1 MTDDEKKDQKDL
13 KDLKDQNDKD
23 IIQIKKSIEYL
34 KNDIYNLKNDI
45 YNFKENYEKHKQ
57 LLNKNEEKIKDIEI
71 SYKNKLFQY
80 EQKMEMYNF
89 NLQQMIKEFNE
100 INSLIIHPDNKNPF
114 IQESL
119 HDKLGNKALEI
130 SKFTSE
136 KKEFTQTKSKVIDDY
151 ILEIKKI
158 KDNCDLCIEYMS
170 KIFEEIE
177 IKRKKLDIKE
187 KELQNLDQNPDQN
200 PDQKRLRT
208 S

>member
-1 MTDDEKKDQKDL
+1 
-13 KDLKDQNDKD
+13 
-23 IIQIKKSIEYL
+23 
-34 KNDIYNLKNDI
+34 
-45 YNFKENYEKHKQ
+45 
-57 LLNKNEEKIKDIEI
+57 
-71 SYKNKLFQY
+71 
-80 EQKMEMYNF
+80 MYNF

-177 IKRKKLDIKE
+177 KKRKELDIKE

-208 S
+208 SQNKLEQARTSQKKARTSQDKLEKSQKKLGQAKKKLEQAKKSQNKKIYYT

>member
-1 MTDDEKKDQKDL
+1 MS
-13 KDLKDQNDKD
+13 
-23 IIQIKKSIEYL
+23 SIR
-34 KNDIYNLKNDI
+34 IP
-45 YNFKENYEKHKQ
+45 
-57 LLNKNEEKIKDIEI
+57 EI

-100 INSLIIHPDNKNPF
+100 INSLIIHTDNKNPF

-136 KKEFTQTKSKVIDDY
+136 KKEFTQTKSKDHDY
-151 ILEIKKI
+151 HILEIKKI

-177 IKRKKLDIKE
+177 KKRKELDIKE

>member
-100 INSLIIHPDNKNPF
+100 INTLIIHPDNKNPF

-136 KKEFTQTKSKVIDDY
+136 KKEFTQTKSKDHDY
-151 ILEIKKI
+151 HILEIKKI

-200 PDQKRLRT
+200 PDQKRLRK